1 MKKNSKRRTKNVGSQ
16 SLKIKKP
23 SFFVQYYSTTDEHL
37 VLPKG
42 ESDLIV
48 SGKIANIYKDRAT
61 LSQIIWVFAGFLLFL
76 GRIIYISVNH
86 LAPMQGLGMLSNFV
100 NSNLFWMLL
109 ISWLL
114 ILLVIL
120 GASSK
125 FRKIDANY
133 RMQTKDYQGTYLP
146 NKYVEINTDRKP
158 FDIQLFADVGIWQ
171 LVTDDGNGNFY
182 YRLQTLY
189 TDEEIEKKIREKA
202 TNVKNIKITK
212 WLGSFYLPI
221 G

>member
-1 MKKNSKRRTKNVGSQ
+1 
-16 SLKIKKP
+16 
-23 SFFVQYYSTTDEHL
+23 
-37 VLPKG
+37 
-42 ESDLIV
+42 
-48 SGKIANIYKDRAT
+48 
-61 LSQIIWVFAGFLLFL
+61 
-76 GRIIYISVNH
+76 
-86 LAPMQGLGMLSNFV
+86 MLSNFV